1 MRVWC
6 LMCYLI
12 NSSRVLIIFANFQFI
27 NLILGVTCQELVV
40 NDFVEIRGTAS
51 SSNQNG
57 IDLNLQ
63 PPALST
69 TENSLEVGPETI
81 ENQDKNGE
89 AQRGKVPTEAFDL
102 FGWSQPPVIT
112 TEPNDV

>member
-1 MRVWC
+1 M
-6 LMCYLI
+6 
-12 NSSRVLIIFANFQFI
+12 LIIFSNFQFI
-27 NLILGVTCQELVV
+27 NLILGVTCQELEA
-40 NDFVEIRGTAS
+40 NDFVQIRGTAS

-69 TENSLEVGPETI
+69 TENSLEVGPETS
-81 ENQDKNGE
+81 ENQNKNGE
-89 AQRGKVPTEAFDL
+89 VQRGQVPTEAFDL